1 MRHEAT
7 KDVHVAA
14 RLGRLAGA
22 GAIAYVSLPMTLM
35 DAVLLAGGRGTRLA
49 PLTVTVP
56 KPLLPLGERPIIDIL
71 ITQLAAAGVRRVY
84 VSLGYL
90 APLMQAFLG
99 DGSRWGVE
107 IQPRIEAEPLGTAGG
122 LRLIE
127 GLTDDFF
134 VVNGDTLTDLDFGEL
149 AEVHR
154 KASAWATLFTPYV
167 DEKVDYGVV
176 SIDPASGAL
185 TDYQEKP
192 RRGYHVSS
200 GVYVLSR
207 RILPLAPAAGA
218 FDMPDLVRAAMTRG
232 ESVICHAAQAYW
244 KDIGRLDHYE
254 AATRDFEADPAR
266 FLPPRPPA
274 V

>member
-1 MRHEAT
+1 
-7 KDVHVAA
+7 
-14 RLGRLAGA
+14 
-22 GAIAYVSLPMTLM
+22 MTRPVNTSPVT

-56 KPLLPLGERPIIDIL
+56 KPLLPLGERPIIDVL
-71 ITQLAAAGVRRVY
+71 ITQLAAAGVTRIFVC
-84 VSLGYL
+84 LGYL

-107 IQPRIEAEPLGTAGG
+107 IVPSIEETPLGTAGG
-122 LRLIE
+122 LRLLS
-127 GLTDDFF
+127 GLGDDAF
-134 VVNGDTLTDLDFGEL
+134 VVNGDTLTDLAF
-149 AEVHR
+149 AEMAAAHR
-154 KASAWATLFTPYV
+154 AADAWATLFTPWV

-176 SIDPASGAL
+176 TIGADGDL
-185 TDYQEKP
+185 AGYDEKP

-207 RILPLAPAAGA
+207 RILGLIPPAGA
-218 FDMPDLVRAAMTRG
+218 FDMPDLIRAAMRDG
-232 ESVICHAAQAYW
+232 RKVLAHRPHAYW

-266 FLPPRPPA
+266 FLPG
-274 V
+274 